1 VKQLFNPLL
10 KSAEESGERNQ
21 FIFIGILVAV
31 ILIDFT
37 ILVIGDYS
45 IDINDNLDNTDEWEI
60 TFSNMSLTSNSEVL
74 ISDNNEEVV
83 TFEIPSN
90 LSDDGWMVQE
100 IHILITYSETSLGD
114 FDCDTVSAEF
124 DHDEETGVSSVS
136 EQSSGE
142 SSDCTEIQMNK
153 AWRYYVDGVYD
164 NISKLEAENIL
175 EMEDVGIDV
184 YAYIRV
190 NTDSTIP
197 NNDNDENISV
207 DFTMTL
213 QKVESITRV

>member
-1 VKQLFNPLL
+1 MFNPLL

-21 FIFIGILVAV
+21 FIFIGILVVV

-37 ILVIGDYS
+37 ILIIGDYS
-45 IDINDNLDNTDEWEI
+45 IDGDGVYENHKTDEWEI

-100 IHILITYSETSLGD
+100 IHILITYGETSFGD
-114 FDCDTVSAEF
+114 FDCDTVSAEL
-124 DHDEETGVSSVS
+124 DHDEKTGVSSVS

-142 SSDCTEIQMNK
+142 SSDCTEIQMNRE
-153 AWRYYVDGVYD
+153 WRYYVDGVYGS
-164 NISKLEAENIL
+164 ISKLEAENIL

-213 QKVESITRV
+213 QKVESITRI

>member
-1 VKQLFNPLL
+1 LFNPLL

-60 TFSNMSLTSNSEVL
+60 TFSNMSLTSNSEIL

-100 IHILITYSETSLGD
+100 IYILITYGETSLGD

-124 DHDEETGVSSVS
+124 DHDEKTGVSSVS

-207 DFTMTL
+207 DFTITL

>member
-1 VKQLFNPLL
+1 MFNPLL

-37 ILVIGDYS
+37 ILIIGDYS

-100 IHILITYSETSLGD
+100 IHILITYGETSLGD

-124 DHDEETGVSSVS
+124 DHDEKTGASSVS

>member
-1 VKQLFNPLL
+1 LFNPLL

-21 FIFIGILVAV
+21 FIFFGILVAV
-31 ILIDFT
+31 ILIDSI
-37 ILVIGDYS
+37 ILVIGDHS
-45 IDINDNLDNTDEWEI
+45 IDINDHLDNTDEWEI

-100 IHILITYSETSLGD
+100 IYILITYGETSLGD

-124 DHDEETGVSSVS
+124 DHDEKTGVSSVS

-207 DFTMTL
+207 DFTITL

>member
-1 VKQLFNPLL
+1 MFNPLL

-21 FIFIGILVAV
+21 FIFFGILVAV
-31 ILIDFT
+31 ILIDSI
-37 ILVIGDYS
+37 ILVIGDHS
-45 IDINDNLDNTDEWEI
+45 IDINDHLDNTDEWEI

-100 IHILITYSETSLGD
+100 IYILITYGETSLGD

-124 DHDEETGVSSVS
+124 DHDEKTGVSSVS

-207 DFTMTL
+207 DFTITL

>member
-1 VKQLFNPLL
+1 MFNPLL

-21 FIFIGILVAV
+21 FIFFGILVAV
-31 ILIDFT
+31 ILIDSI
-37 ILVIGDYS
+37 ILVIGNHS
-45 IDINDNLDNTDEWEI
+45 IDINDHLDNTDEWEI

-74 ISDNNEEVV
+74 ISDNNEEIV

-100 IHILITYSETSLGD
+100 IYILITYDETTA
-114 FDCDTVSAEF
+114 FDTECDTVTAEF
-124 DHDEETGVSSVS
+124 DHDEETGASSVS

-190 NTDSTIP
+190 NTDSLLI
-197 NNDNDENISV
+197 NDNDENISV
-207 DFTMTL
+207 DFHVTL
-213 QKVESITRV
+213 QKVESITRA

>member
-1 VKQLFNPLL
+1 MFNPLL
-10 KSAEESGERNQ
+10 KSAEGSGERNQ

-31 ILIDFT
+31 ILIDST
-37 ILVIGDYS
+37 ILVIGDHS
-45 IDINDNLDNTDEWEI
+45 IDINDHLDNTDEWEI

-100 IHILITYSETSLGD
+100 IYILITYGETSLGD

-124 DHDEETGVSSVS
+124 DHDEKTGVSSVS

-190 NTDSTIP
+190 NTDSTIL

-207 DFTMTL
+207 DFHITL
-213 QKVESITRV
+213 QKVESITRA

>member
-1 VKQLFNPLL
+1 MFNPLL

-60 TFSNMSLTSNSEVL
+60 TFSNMSLTSNSEIL

-100 IHILITYSETSLGD
+100 IYILITYGETSLGD

-124 DHDEETGVSSVS
+124 DHDEKTGVSSVS

-207 DFTMTL
+207 DFTITL

>member
-1 VKQLFNPLL
+1 LFNPLL
-10 KSAEESGERNQ
+10 KSAEGSGERNQ

-31 ILIDFT
+31 ILIDST
-37 ILVIGDYS
+37 ILVIGDHS
-45 IDINDNLDNTDEWEI
+45 IDINDHLDNTDEWEI

-100 IHILITYSETSLGD
+100 IYILITYSETSIGD
-114 FDCDTVSAEF
+114 FDCDTVSTEF
-124 DHDEETGVSSVS
+124 DHDEKTGASSVS

-142 SSDCTEIQMNK
+142 SSDCAEIQMNK
-153 AWRYYVDGVYD
+153 AWRHYVDGVYD

-190 NTDSTIP
+190 NTDSTIL

-207 DFTMTL
+207 DFHITL
-213 QKVESITRV
+213 QKVESITRA

>member
-1 VKQLFNPLL
+1 MFNPLL

-21 FIFIGILVAV
+21 FIFVGILVAV
-31 ILIDFT
+31 ILIDSI
-37 ILVIGDYS
+37 ILVIGDHS
-45 IDINDNLDNTDEWEI
+45 IDINDHLDNTDEWEI

-74 ISDNNEEVV
+74 ISDNNEEIV

-100 IHILITYSETSLGD
+100 IYILITYDETTVLD
-114 FDCDTVSAEF
+114 TYCDTVTAEF
-124 DHDEETGVSSVS
+124 DHDEETGASSVS

-190 NTDSTIP
+190 NTDSLL

-207 DFTMTL
+207 DFHVTL
-213 QKVESITRV
+213 QKVESITRA

>member
-1 VKQLFNPLL
+1 MFNPLL
-10 KSAEESGERNQ
+10 KSAEGSGERNQ

-31 ILIDFT
+31 ILIDST
-37 ILVIGDYS
+37 ILVIGDHS
-45 IDINDNLDNTDEWEI
+45 IDINDHLDNTDEWEI

-100 IHILITYSETSLGD
+100 IYILITYGETSIGD
-114 FDCDTVSAEF
+114 FDCDTVSTEF
-124 DHDEETGVSSVS
+124 DHDEKTGASSVS

>member
-1 VKQLFNPLL
+1 MFNPLL

-37 ILVIGDYS
+37 ILIIGDYS

-60 TFSNMSLTSNSEVL
+60 TFSNMSLTSNSEIL

-100 IHILITYSETSLGD
+100 IYILITYGETSLGD

-124 DHDEETGVSSVS
+124 DHDEKTGVSSVS

-184 YAYIRV
+184 CAYIRV